1 MAYFPQINDATTSE
15 EVMPTSTHAS
25 YLLRIWRD
33 HARSPWHAM
42 VVDVARPGEHRHFA
56 TLDAL
61 FAFLTAQTGPAP
73 PAHEQMRAPMER
85 DLDHYTPGSVS
96 WEEPLE

>member
-1 MAYFPQINDATTSE
+1 
-15 EVMPTSTHAS
+15 MPESTHAS

-33 HARSPWHAM
+33 HTRSPWRAM
-42 VVDVARPGEHRHFA
+42 VIDVARLGEHRHFA

-73 PAHEQMRAPMER
+73 LAHEQESAPIE
-85 DLDHYTPGSVS
+85 
-96 WEEPLE
+96 